1 MSRKRPTASSIVEGA
16 SAAFLRLNPH
26 LPVEAGVTAPKA
38 AKAAKA
44 AKAPQTA
51 MAASAPPGRK
61 VVREATRLEKCNKT
75 EARFHRE
82 VLLRAPG
89 RLVILP
95 QPPRFFEL
103 KGGGTYTPD
112 FLALPE
118 GGPVHVFEVK
128 GGYRGPGWEQGVER
142 YRRAALEWDGR
153 GFRFVMATWDAK
165 DRQWRIDPW
174 DGGGEWP

>member
-1 MSRKRPTASSIVEGA
+1 
-16 SAAFLRLNPH
+16 
-26 LPVEAGVTAPKA
+26 
-38 AKAAKA
+38 
-44 AKAPQTA
+44 
-51 MAASAPPGRK
+51 MAASTPPGRK

-128 GGYRGPGWEQGVER
+128 AATAAPDGSRASSATGAPPSNGTAAASASSWPPGTRRTGSGASTPGTAAGNG
-142 YRRAALEWDGR
+142 RRAAAACHAVRLR
-153 GFRFVMATWDAK
+153 YSRCRTNPPRPRCKKRTQAK
-165 DRQWRIDPW
+165 ER
-174 DGGGEWP
+174 

>member
-26 LPVEAGVTAPKA
+26 LSVEAGVAAPKA
-38 AKAAKA
+38 AKAPQA
-44 AKAPQTA
+44 AKSAP
-51 MAASAPPGRK
+51 APPGRK
-61 VVREATRLEKCNKT
+61 AVREATRLEKCNKT